1 MTAQIGEILNLNGKK
16 CSIAGT
22 PMIPENSDFIE
33 KVDITQDEKYLRS
46 IISSTACWRRYLGT
60 WEIKD
65 NKLYHIDVE
74 GALNKKNKEPVFAD
88 WYSGTIRIP
97 QGELLKYIHMG
108 FLSIFEEEIQ
118 ITIEN
123 GIVQTLVIIN
133 NRNK

>member
-1 MTAQIGEILNLNGKK
+1 MTAQIGEILILNGKK

-22 PMIPENSDFIE
+22 PKIPENCDFIE
-33 KVDITQDEKYLRS
+33 KIDITQDEKYLRS

-60 WEIKD
+60 WEIKE
-65 NKLYHIDVE
+65 NKLYLVDVE

-88 WYSGTIRIP
+88 WYSGIIKIP

-108 FLSIFEEEIQ
+108 FLSVYEEEIQ

-123 GIVQTLVIIN
+123 GIVQTSEIIS